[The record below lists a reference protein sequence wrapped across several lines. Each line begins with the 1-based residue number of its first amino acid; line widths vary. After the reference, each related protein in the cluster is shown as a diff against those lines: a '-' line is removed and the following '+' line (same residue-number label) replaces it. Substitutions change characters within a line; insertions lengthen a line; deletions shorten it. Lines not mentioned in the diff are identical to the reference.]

1 MKKLIIILVG
11 LFLYS
16 SVYAMN
22 WVQLNSGTTSN
33 LTKVVFTSTNTGYAI
48 GGPGVIV
55 KTTNAGASWQTLYS
69 NNTEGLYGITFL
81 DVNTGYVVGS
91 SGLMLK
97 TTNAGAN
104 WAISYPGSSQLFDIY
119 FTNAQTGWIVGS
131 YSTCLKSTNAG
142 ANWVSQQVPLS
153 NGLLKSVAFN
163 NGKGFIGVGVSGSN
177 LLTTTNGGTN
187 WVDNKIRAGDISS
200 FDVGFFGNFG
210 VTVGKEDLVNNVV
223 RPIIFTTSNNGQ
235 NWVEYLISDKKA
247 ILWSVDICQS
257 NPNIVF
263 AVGNYYNDS
272 VNGNKGL
279 IMYSTNGGVSWICEV
294 WSSNQVLTGVTT
306 TSTDVYIVGDGGFI
320 YKAALPVGI
329 NQIGSTV
336 PDKYILSQNYPNP
349 FNPVTNIEFSVPKNG
364 AVKLTVFDITGKELA
379 VLVNQILSIG
389 KYKVDYNGANLSSG
403 TYFYRLQTNDF
414 VATKKMVLI
423 K

>member
-22 WVQLNSGTTSN
+22 WVPLNLGTTSN
-33 LTKVVFTSTNTGYAI
+33 VKKVVFINTTTGYAI
-48 GGPGVIV
+48 CSPGAIV
-55 KTTNAGASWQTLYS
+55 KTTNAGASWTTLFTS
-69 NNTEGLYGITFL
+69 STEGLFGITFV
-81 DVNTGYVVGS
+81 DANTGYAVGT

-104 WAISYPGSSQLFDIY
+104 WTISYPGSDQLFDIY
-119 FTNAQTGWIVGS
+119 FLNAQTGWIVGDF
-131 YSTCLKSTNAG
+131 STCLKTTNSG
-142 ANWVSQQVPLS
+142 VNWTMQQVPLS
-153 NGLLKSVAFN
+153 NGLLVSVTFN
-163 NGKGFIGVGVSGSN
+163 NGKGFIGVSISGTN

-187 WVDNKIRAGDISS
+187 WVDNKIRAGGISSLDIS
-200 FDVGFFGNFG
+200 FVGNFG
-210 VTVGKEDLVNNVV
+210 VTVGSENLVNNVV
-223 RPIIFTTSNNGQ
+223 RPLIFMTSNNGQ
-235 NWVEYLISDKKA
+235 NWVEHLVADKKA
-247 ILWSVDICQS
+247 FLASVDICQS

-279 IMYSTNGGVSWICEV
+279 IMHSTNGGVSWISEV
-294 WSSNQVLTGVTT
+294 WNSNQILTGVTT

-349 FNPVTNIEFSVPKNG
+349 FNPVTNIEFSIPKNG
-364 AVKLTVFDITGKELA
+364 AVKLTVFDISGKEVA
-379 VLVNQILSIG
+379 ILVNQVLSIG
-389 KYKVDYNGANLSSG
+389 KYKVDYNASNLSSG
-403 TYFYRLQTNDF
+403 TYFYRLQANDF
-414 VATKKMVLI
+414 VSTKKMVLI